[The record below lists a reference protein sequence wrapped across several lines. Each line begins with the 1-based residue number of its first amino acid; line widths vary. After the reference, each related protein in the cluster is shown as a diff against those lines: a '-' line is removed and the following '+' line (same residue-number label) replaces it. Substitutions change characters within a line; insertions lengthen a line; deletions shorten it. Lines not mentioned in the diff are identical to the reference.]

1 MRNKQQVLVLSCLPS
16 IAQEKINGYLNE
28 NPDMHIIKTDQIE
41 NKSGQ
46 VQCIIVLEKKI
57 NKS

>member
-28 NPDMHIIKTDQIE
+28 NPNMHIIKTDQIE

-46 VQCIIVLEKKI
+46 VQCIIVFEK
-57 NKS
+57 S